1 MSRIQQEPQQ
11 HIHENLCAEVNDIM
25 IRLKIN
31 SDLLYDSQ
39 SEGQKILLRE
49 SRKRYSKPTDDEIID
64 LFEKCFVEMNQCT
77 KPFKVH

>member
-1 MSRIQQEPQQ
+1 MSRLQQELQQ
-11 HIHENLCAEVNDIM
+11 RIHDSLCGEVNKMM

-39 SEGQKILLRE
+39 SEGQKVLMRE
-49 SRKRYSKPTDDEIID
+49 SRKQYSKPTDDEIID

-77 KPFKVH
+77 KPFKVR